1 MFHARGEVTGR
12 QVESA
17 GMQHVAC
24 ADPARLLG
32 NLGGEP
38 APGRRPRSTCSC
50 DRSSRPAIMSQAAT
64 AELLQPAHARPNAFD
79 GHAEPLE
86 LLGEIRRRSGPR
98 LQIARITEH
107 ASDGHALEAQR
118 ASVSVEGGVHVRP

>member
-1 MFHARGEVTGR
+1 MNIHVTGR

-32 NLGGEP
+32 DLGGEP
-38 APGRRPRSTCSC
+38 APGAPAAQHLLGA
-50 DRSSRPAIMSQAAT
+50 DRSSETGDHVAGGH
-64 AELLQPAHARPNAFD
+64 AELLQPVHARPNAFD
-79 GHAEPLE
+79 GHTEPLE
-86 LLGEIRRRSGPR
+86 LLGEIRGRPGPR